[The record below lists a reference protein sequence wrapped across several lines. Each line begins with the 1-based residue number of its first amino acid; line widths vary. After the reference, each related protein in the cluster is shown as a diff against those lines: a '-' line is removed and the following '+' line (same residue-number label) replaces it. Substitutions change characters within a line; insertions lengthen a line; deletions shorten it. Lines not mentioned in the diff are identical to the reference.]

1 MALRGLLRL
10 GELRIRVLDMAL
22 ARQHYVERMGLH
34 EVMEDAEGLVYLKA
48 WDEHDHHSIVLR
60 ETDRAGLDYFAFKV
74 YDDATLTALAPCV
87 FLKPFAF

>member
-34 EVMEDAEGLVYLKA
+34 EVMEDHSLK
-48 WDEHDHHSIVLR
+48 
-60 ETDRAGLDYFAFKV
+60 
-74 YDDATLTALAPCV
+74 
-87 FLKPFAF
+87 